1 MKHLKTFESMNT
13 SELLKLVS
21 KLLPDISVVNN
32 GVYRDGKLL
41 FHSTDNQ
48 CVEAF
53 LMGMVF
59 GKSSK

>member
-1 MKHLKTFESMNT
+1 MSKEILQ
-13 SELLKLVS
+13 LVS
-21 KLLPDISVVNN
+21 KVLPDVSVLNN

-41 FHSTDNQ
+41 FHSTNNQ

-59 GKSSK
+59 GKTSK